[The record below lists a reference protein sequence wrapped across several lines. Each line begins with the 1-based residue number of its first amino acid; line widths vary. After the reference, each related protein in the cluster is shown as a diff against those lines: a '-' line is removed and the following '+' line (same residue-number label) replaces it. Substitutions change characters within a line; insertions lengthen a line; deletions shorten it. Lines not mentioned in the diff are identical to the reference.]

1 MNLLFIPGLYFYIY
15 LGIGLI
21 VGYWFVSKE
30 LTERAQEMQ
39 QENQEEND
47 EELSTAREGLYQ
59 SLHDLYHLIGQ
70 KGVIAAIYILFM
82 LFWLPMWLVITW
94 KRLFT
99 KKIKGD

>member
-47 EELSTAREGLYQ
+47 RNCQQLERVFINLYM
-59 SLHDLYHLIGQ
+59 IF
-70 KGVIAAIYILFM
+70 II
-82 LFWLPMWLVITW
+82 
-94 KRLFT
+94 
-99 KKIKGD
+99 